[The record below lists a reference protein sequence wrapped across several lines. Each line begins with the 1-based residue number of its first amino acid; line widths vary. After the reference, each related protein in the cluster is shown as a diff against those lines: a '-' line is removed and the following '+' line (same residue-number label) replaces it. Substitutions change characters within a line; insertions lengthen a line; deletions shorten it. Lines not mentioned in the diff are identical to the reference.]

1 MVTQNNTKGIVI
13 FYPIKTID
21 TEKTKS
27 KKDWEENFMWLGKVV
42 GTVVAPTKNE
52 SLIGNKLLVVQP
64 LNLDGMNT
72 ISLQVAVDTVGA
84 GNSDTVLVSTGSS
97 ARRVMNNDNSAVDA
111 AIVGIVENIDLEGIS
126 KAQYWV
132 QKG

>member
-1 MVTQNNTKGIVI
+1 
-13 FYPIKTID
+13 
-21 TEKTKS
+21 
-27 KKDWEENFMWLGKVV
+27 MWLGKVV
-42 GTVVAPTKNE
+42 GTVVAPTKNDTLVG
-52 SLIGNKLLVVQP
+52 SKLLIVQP

-84 GNSDTVLVSTGSS
+84 GNGETVLVSTGSS
-97 ARRVMNNDNSAVDA
+97 ARRVMKNEDSAVDA
-111 AIVGIVENIDLEGIS
+111 AIVGIVETIETEGLS

>member
-1 MVTQNNTKGIVI
+1 
-13 FYPIKTID
+13 
-21 TEKTKS
+21 
-27 KKDWEENFMWLGKVV
+27 MWLGKVV

-52 SLIGNKLLVVQP
+52 SLIGNKLLIVQP

-97 ARRVMNNDNSAVDA
+97 ARRVMNSDNSAVDA

>member
-1 MVTQNNTKGIVI
+1 
-13 FYPIKTID
+13 
-21 TEKTKS
+21 
-27 KKDWEENFMWLGKVV
+27 MWLGKIV

-52 SLIGNKLLVVQP
+52 SLVGSKLLIVQP

-84 GNSDTVLVSTGSS
+84 GNGETVLVVSGSTAQRLSGK
-97 ARRVMNNDNSAVDA
+97 ADSAVDA
-111 AIVGIVENIDLEGIS
+111 AIVGIVEDIDLQGIS
-126 KAQYWV
+126 KAQYWM

>member
-1 MVTQNNTKGIVI
+1 
-13 FYPIKTID
+13 
-21 TEKTKS
+21 
-27 KKDWEENFMWLGKVV
+27 MWLGKVV

-84 GNSDTVLVSTGSS
+84 GNGETVLVSTGSS
-97 ARRVMNNDNSAVDA
+97 ARQIMHNTNSAVDA

>member
-1 MVTQNNTKGIVI
+1 
-13 FYPIKTID
+13 
-21 TEKTKS
+21 
-27 KKDWEENFMWLGKVV
+27 MWLGKVV
-42 GTVVAPTKNE
+42 GTVVAPKNE
-52 SLIGNKLLVVQP
+52 TLVGSKLLVVQP

-72 ISLQVAVDTVGA
+72 ISLQVAVDTIGA
-84 GNSDTVLVSTGSS
+84 GNGDTVLVTSGSS
-97 ARRVMNNDNSAVDA
+97 ARHITGNDNSAVDA

>member
-1 MVTQNNTKGIVI
+1 
-13 FYPIKTID
+13 
-21 TEKTKS
+21 
-27 KKDWEENFMWLGKVV
+27 MWLGKIV

-52 SLIGNKLLVVQP
+52 SLVGSKLLIVQP

-72 ISLQVAVDTVGA
+72 ISMQVAVDTVGA
-84 GNSDTVLVSTGSS
+84 GNGETVLVVSGSTAQRLTGKP
-97 ARRVMNNDNSAVDA
+97 DSAVDA
-111 AIVGIVENIDLEGIS
+111 AIVGIVEDIDLQGIS

>member
-1 MVTQNNTKGIVI
+1 
-13 FYPIKTID
+13 
-21 TEKTKS
+21 
-27 KKDWEENFMWLGKVV
+27 MWLGKVV

-52 SLIGNKLLVVQP
+52 NLVGSKLLVVQP
-64 LNLDGMNT
+64 LNLDGMNS

-84 GNSDTVLVSTGSS
+84 GNGETVLVSTGSS
-97 ARRVMNNDNSAVDA
+97 ARRVMNSDNSPVDA
-111 AIVGIVENIDLEGIS
+111 AIVGIVDNIDLEGIS

>member
-1 MVTQNNTKGIVI
+1 
-13 FYPIKTID
+13 
-21 TEKTKS
+21 
-27 KKDWEENFMWLGKVV
+27 MWLGKIV

-52 SLIGNKLLVVQP
+52 SLVGCKLLIVQP

-84 GNSDTVLVSTGSS
+84 GNGETVLVVSGST
-97 ARRVMNNDNSAVDA
+97 AQRLVDKPNSAVDA
-111 AIVGIVENIDLEGIS
+111 AIVGIVENIDLQGIS

>member
-1 MVTQNNTKGIVI
+1 MPWRHKIIQRGIKI
-13 FYPIKTID
+13 LRQIKKIR
-21 TEKTKS
+21 KRMCIGGII
-27 KKDWEENFMWLGKVV
+27 MWLGKVV

-52 SLIGNKLLVVQP
+52 SLVGNKLLVVQP

-72 ISLQVAVDTVGA
+72 ISLQVAIDTVGA
-84 GNSDTVLVSTGSS
+84 GNGETVLVTTGSS
-97 ARRVMNNDNSAVDA
+97 ARQVTHNSNSAVDA

>member
-1 MVTQNNTKGIVI
+1 MAAQNNTKGISSLRQI
-13 FYPIKTID
+13 NL
-21 TEKTKS
+21 TKERMYIGGIS
-27 KKDWEENFMWLGKVV
+27 MWLGKVV

-84 GNSDTVLVSTGSS
+84 GNGETVLVSTGSS
-97 ARRVMNNDNSAVDA
+97 ARRVMNNTNSAVDA

>member
-1 MVTQNNTKGIVI
+1 MAGGI
-13 FYPIKTID
+13 
-21 TEKTKS
+21 S
-27 KKDWEENFMWLGKVV
+27 MWLGKVV

-52 SLIGNKLLVVQP
+52 TLIGSKLLIVQP

-72 ISLQVAVDTVGA
+72 ISLQVAIDAIGA
-84 GNSDTVLVSTGSS
+84 GNGDTVLVTSGSS
-97 ARRVMNNDNSAVDA
+97 ARHITGNDNSAVDA

>member
-1 MVTQNNTKGIVI
+1 
-13 FYPIKTID
+13 
-21 TEKTKS
+21 
-27 KKDWEENFMWLGKVV
+27 MWLAKVV

-52 SLIGNKLLVVQP
+52 TLIGNKLLIVQP

-72 ISLQVAVDTVGA
+72 ISLQVAVDAIGA
-84 GNSDTVLVSTGSS
+84 GNGDTVLITTGSS
-97 ARRVMNNDNSAVDA
+97 ARAIMENTSSAVDA

>member
-1 MVTQNNTKGIVI
+1 
-13 FYPIKTID
+13 
-21 TEKTKS
+21 
-27 KKDWEENFMWLGKVV
+27 MWLGKVV

-72 ISLQVAVDTVGA
+72 ISLQVAIDTVGA
-84 GNSDTVLVSTGSS
+84 GNGETVLVTTGSS
-97 ARRVMNNDNSAVDA
+97 ARRVTQNSNSAVDA

>member
-1 MVTQNNTKGIVI
+1 MQRESLIPRQRTYIDQNISQGGI
-13 FYPIKTID
+13 
-21 TEKTKS
+21 S
-27 KKDWEENFMWLGKVV
+27 MWLAKVV

-52 SLIGNKLLVVQP
+52 TLVGNKLLIVQP

-72 ISLQVAVDTVGA
+72 ISLQVAVDTIGA
-84 GNSDTVLVSTGSS
+84 GNGDTVLITTGSS
-97 ARRVMNNDNSAVDA
+97 ARNIMGNNNSAVDA

>member
-1 MVTQNNTKGIVI
+1 MAAQNNTKGINSLRQINV
-13 FYPIKTID
+13 
-21 TEKTKS
+21 TK
-27 KKDWEENFMWLGKVV
+27 ERMYIGGIFMWLGKVV

-52 SLIGNKLLVVQP
+52 SLVGNKLLIVQP

-84 GNSDTVLVSTGSS
+84 GNGETVLVSTGSS
-97 ARRVMNNDNSAVDA
+97 ARRVMNNTNSAVDA